1 MIASG
6 ASGTLGYLP
15 ALQEGAHAIFGE
27 SFSFTFELIM
37 GILAGLTAIGGVG
50 VISGGFILTSRHV
63 EAGRI
68 IVMVSMGMGALS
80 LIMSLVQMAWAGI
93 LAMPLMIQ
101 MTQSLGWVG
110 AMMAIV
116 ARTISEQQPII
127 AKS

>member
-1 MIASG
+1 MIISG

-15 ALQEGAHAIFGE
+15 ALQEGFHLLFGAT
-27 SFSFTFELIM
+27 FSFTFELIM
-37 GILAGLTAIGGVG
+37 GILAALTAIGGLG
-50 VISGGFILTSRHV
+50 VIFGGFILTTRHI

-80 LIMSLVQMAWAGI
+80 LIMSLVQLAWAGV
-93 LAMPLMIQ
+93 LAMPLMVQ

>member
-1 MIASG
+1 MIVSG

-15 ALQEGAHAIFGE
+15 ALQEGLHSFFGE
-27 SFSFTFELIM
+27 SFSFTFELIL
-37 GILAGLTAIGGVG
+37 GILAGLTAIGGMG
-50 VISGGFILTSRHV
+50 VIIGGFILTSRHI

-80 LIMSLVQMAWAGI
+80 LIMSLVQLAWAGI

-101 MTQSLGWVG
+101 MTQSLGWIG

-127 AKS
+127 AKT